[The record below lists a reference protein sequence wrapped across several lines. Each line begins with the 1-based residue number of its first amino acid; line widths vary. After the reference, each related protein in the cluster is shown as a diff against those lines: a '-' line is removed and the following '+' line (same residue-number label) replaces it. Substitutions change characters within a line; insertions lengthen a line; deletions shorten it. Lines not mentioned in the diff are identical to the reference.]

1 MKQLSGLGFAIDLPD
16 GWDGRIYRRPEE
28 ANAASNRAL
37 HAATFPLPDGLG
49 DFAASAVEHMA
60 ESDVLVV
67 LLEYD
72 REAAGT
78 ALFASEGLPTSLRP
92 DSFNPNAMPKI
103 VPGKTGAQYFFTL
116 AGRAFCLFVVLGSH
130 NDRVRLASLA
140 TSVTRSIKVNG

>member
-1 MKQLSGLGFAIDLPD
+1 VKKLAGLGFAIDLPD
-16 GWDGRIYRRPEE
+16 GWDGRIYQRPKG
-28 ANAASNRAL
+28 ANATSNRAL

-49 DFAASAVEHMA
+49 DFAASAVSHMS

-67 LLEYD
+67 LLEYE

-78 ALFASEGLPTSLRP
+78 ALFASQGLPTSLRP
-92 DSFNPNAMPKI
+92 DTFNPKAMPKI

-140 TSVTRSIKVNG
+140 TSVTKSIKVSG